1 MLPAALSKWAQE
13 RESNPQPPGYEPG
26 TNPIGFPAIMRPRGL
41 VTWLGLRSGGRGESR
56 THYRTTYNEA
66 CATEHIPTE
75 MGAGAGIEPATPSY
89 GLGANPI
96 DFPAIMRPQG
106 RVTWLDLRSGSRGE
120 S

>member
-1 MLPAALSKWAQE
+1 MKPVLPSTSLPKWAQE
-13 RESNPQPPGYEPG
+13 RESN
-26 TNPIGFPAIMRPRGL
+26 
-41 VTWLGLRSGGRGESR
+41 
-56 THYRTTYNEA
+56 
-66 CATEHIPTE
+66 
-75 MGAGAGIEPATPSY
+75 PATPSY